1 MGKIKSLAKQTAV
14 YGINSI
20 LGRIINYLL
29 VPLYTRVF
37 LPHEAAIYVEL
48 YAYMA
53 MLAVILTYGMET
65 AFFRYSEKSNKPDE
79 VYSTTFY
86 SIVIST
92 SLFLLITL
100 ASRHTIASVLGYEG
114 RTEYIVYFL
123 LILGFD
129 AISAIPFAWLRA
141 QQKAWTFALIR
152 LANIGANV
160 VVNLLLILLLP
171 WMYRNL
177 DLGVFNFIA
186 GPKPE
191 VSAIFISNLT
201 ASALTVILLV
211 PYILRA
217 RPQVNPRLW
226 KEMFRYA
233 WPLVIFGLAGV
244 VNETIDRILLKY
256 LLPPKTALHDLGV
269 YGMCFKIS
277 VFVVIFIQAF
287 RYAAEPFFFKQAK
300 EKDAPETY
308 AMVMNYFI
316 IVCFLMFTGIM
327 LFMDIFKYFVGEK
340 YYAGLVIVPLLL
352 LGHIFLGIFY
362 NLSVWYKITGMTRY
376 GAWFS
381 IVGTV
386 IVLGVNFLLIP
397 RIGFMG
403 SAWANFSCYLVMM
416 ILSWA
421 YGQKYYPIPY
431 RIDKFFEYLF
441 LALLLWGVSTYLTP
455 ASIWPR
461 LLINSLLFLSY
472 IAFILY
478 REPELW
484 VLLGRQKL
492 KTL

>member
-1 MGKIKSLAKQTAV
+1 MGNIKQLAGQTAV
-14 YGINSI
+14 YGVSSI

-65 AFFRYSEKSNKPDE
+65 AFFRYSEKSDHPDE
-79 VYSTTFY
+79 VYSTAFY
-86 SIVIST
+86 SILFST
-92 SLFLLITL
+92 SLFLLITIGL
-100 ASRHTIASVLGYEG
+100 RHSIAHMLGYEG
-114 RTEYIVYFL
+114 KTEYIVYFL
-123 LILGFD
+123 LILGLD

-160 VVNLLLILLLP
+160 AANLVLILLLP
-171 WMYRNL
+171 YLYNHSHAAWVQFL
-177 DLGVFNFIA
+177 T

-191 VSAIFISNLT
+191 VSAIFISNLI
-201 ASALTVILLV
+201 ASALALALLL

-217 RPQVNPRLW
+217 KPLFNFRLW

-256 LLPPKTALHDLGV
+256 LLPPTTAMHDLGV

-277 VFVVIFIQAF
+277 VFIVIFIQAF
-287 RYAAEPFFFKQAK
+287 RYAAEPFFFRQAK
-300 EKDAPETY
+300 EKNAPETY
-308 AMVMNYFI
+308 AQVMNYFI

-327 LFMDIFKYFVGEK
+327 LFMDVFKFFVGDK
-340 YYAGLVIVPLLL
+340 YYEGLIIVPLLL

-381 IVGTV
+381 LVGTAV
-386 IVLGVNFLLIP
+386 VLLLNFWLIP
-397 RIGFMG
+397 RIGYMG
-403 SAWANFSCYLVMM
+403 SAWANFSCYLIMM
-416 ILSWA
+416 VLSWA
-421 YGQKYYPIPY
+421 YGRKYYPIPY
-431 RIDKFFEYLF
+431 RIGKFFQYLILSIVLW
-441 LALLLWGVSTYLTP
+441 LAGAHLSPDVLWL
-455 ASIWPR
+455 R
-461 LLINSLLFLSY
+461 LVFNSLLFASFV
-472 IAFILY
+472 AFILY
-478 REPELW
+478 REPELLKIL
-484 VLLGRQKL
+484 VMKKL
-492 KTL
+492 KNT